1 MRQLLN
7 RISPAWEFAIVIGL
21 AFGYLILV
29 SALIFA
35 HPAARPHHNDASL
48 VGLIVYEAAAFALLI
63 PFLAVRGWTAK
74 KIGLAPTL
82 RDTGVG
88 LALFLW
94 SYLIWAA
101 IWAATVMLSPATAQ
115 AAAGTQIVTPGISF
129 GISIAVSLVNAVF
142 EEVFVCGYVIA
153 ALKRKDGNYLLAVN
167 VSVGIRLLYHLYQGP
182 LGVISIIPLGL
193 IFAYW
198 FARTGRL
205 WPVLVAHAALDL
217 VGLLAYAKW

>member
-1 MRQLLN
+1 MRQFLN

-21 AFGYLILV
+21 AFGYLILISIV
-29 SALIFA
+29 TFT
-35 HPAARPHHNDASL
+35 HPATRPHHNDASL
-48 VGLIVYEAAAFALLI
+48 FGLIVYEGIAFVLLI
-63 PFLAVRGWTAK
+63 PFLAARGWTPR
-74 KIGLAPTL
+74 KIGLAPSL

-88 LALFLW
+88 LGLFLG
-94 SYLIWAA
+94 SYLVWMM
-101 IWAATVMLSPATAQ
+101 IWAATVAISPTTAQ
-115 AAAGTQIVTPGISF
+115 AAAATQVVAPGISLA
-129 GISIAVSLVNAVF
+129 IAIFISLVNAVF

-153 ALKRKDGNYLLAVN
+153 ALKRKDGHYLLAVN
-167 VSVGIRLLYHLYQGP
+167 ASVAIRLLYHLYQGP

-198 FARTGRL
+198 FAKTGRL